1 MTPDPSSP
9 LQPYQPVASDLA
21 GSQTDWLATL
31 YVLGELSTEEAA
43 LFEERLLDDLAAC
56 DAVAHASRLVMASH
70 AVFSGSRSL
79 PVTSEKVVE
88 RSGRR
93 NLNRV
98 WAGSGLAAA
107 IALALVLW
115 NGPVGQ
121 QPLPQDVAALQ
132 AESRR
137 AADLLGSW
145 RTIDLEA
152 MEADALT
159 MEDFPAQMPPA
170 NSASPDALSHA
181 DSLSHNS
188 DSEDVVP
195 DWMFAALLASDAA
208 HETDDDQPTPLDADT
223 IPPRTG
229 GVIQ

>member
-1 MTPDPSSP
+1 MTPDSSSP
-9 LQPYQPVASDLA
+9 LQPHQPVASDLA
-21 GSQTDWLATL
+21 RSDTDWLATL

-56 DAVAHASRLVMASH
+56 DAVTRASRLVMASH
-70 AVFSGSRSL
+70 AALSGSPSL

-93 NLNRV
+93 SLNRV

-115 NGPVGQ
+115 NAPVRED
-121 QPLPQDVAALQ
+121 LPSQDVAALQ

-137 AADLLGSW
+137 AADLLGNW
-145 RTIDLEA
+145 RTIDLET
-152 MEADALT
+152 MEADALV
-159 MEDFPAQMPPA
+159 MEEIPAQVSPA
-170 NSASPDALSHA
+170 NTASQDALSHSDSFSQTA
-181 DSLSHNS
+181 DS
-188 DSEDVVP
+188 DDVVP

-208 HETDDDQPTPLDADT
+208 HETDDAQPTPLDADT